1 MTSQE
6 QPLCRSGHVTSPVL
20 LWLRAVP
27 DCAMVYGFLMHSVGS
42 APGGPPCRVLYQRLF
57 SCEVL
62 DEQRRMDEDFLEQ
75 ENVRRK
81 EQMAAVARLVASRC
95 LLRRQVSARPVAE
108 SEEMVVL
115 QEEDVGVLGLP
126 AGAPFPQEMVVLFFG
141 VHLFGFSLICDPQE
155 NLTLAEMTLRMMVKY
170 LLETLRLATHSSH
183 AVLRA
188 DKMELILDTF
198 IPQGALLFL
207 SHAAVQALEKELSGC
222 MTA

>member
-1 MTSQE
+1 
-6 QPLCRSGHVTSPVL
+6 
-20 LWLRAVP
+20 
-27 DCAMVYGFLMHSVGS
+27 MVYGFLIHTVGS

-57 SCEVL
+57 TCAVL
-62 DEQRRMDEDFLEQ
+62 DDQQRTDEEFLEK

-81 EQMAAVARLVASRC
+81 EQMAAVARQVESLCV
-95 LLRRQVSARPVAE
+95 LRRQVSARPAAD

-115 QEEDVGVLGLP
+115 HEEDVGVLGLP
-126 AGAPFPQEMVVLFFG
+126 AGVPFPQEMIVLWVG
-141 VHLFGFSLICDPQE
+141 VHLFGFALICDPQE

-170 LLETLRLATHSSH
+170 LLETLRLITHSSH
-183 AVLRA
+183 TVLRA

-198 IPQGALLFL
+198 IPQGVLLFL